1 MRILADTN
9 VIIDALTSR
18 EPWNKSAE
26 EIFLMAANHTIEM
39 YITASSAT
47 DIYYLIRKHLH
58 NIEAAKMIMGKLY
71 SLTGIL
77 EVTAD
82 DCMDAL
88 ASAISD
94 YEDAVVEKVA
104 SRKDMDYIVTRNI
117 KDYHAG
123 GTKIILP
130 DDFVEVMACRR
141 GCIMGGGQPV
151 NAGPRTKRARMK
163 GLYDTDVNTQIKK
176 SNENPMILSLY
187 DSLLKGKEHEL
198 LHRNFTK

>member
-71 SLTGIL
+71 SLTGKL
-77 EVTAD
+77 EVTPD
-82 DCMDAL
+82 ECMDAL

-117 KDYHAG
+117 KDYQAG

-130 DDFVEVMACRR
+130 DDFVKLVE
-141 GCIMGGGQPV
+141 
-151 NAGPRTKRARMK
+151 
-163 GLYDTDVNTQIKK
+163 
-176 SNENPMILSLY
+176 E
-187 DSLLKGKEHEL
+187 E
-198 LHRNFTK
+198 

>member
-58 NIEAAKMIMGKLY
+58 NIEAAKLIMGKLY

-88 ASAISD
+88 ASTISD

-117 KDYHAG
+117 KDYQAG

-130 DDFVEVMACRR
+130 DDFVKLVE
-141 GCIMGGGQPV
+141 
-151 NAGPRTKRARMK
+151 
-163 GLYDTDVNTQIKK
+163 
-176 SNENPMILSLY
+176 E
-187 DSLLKGKEHEL
+187 E
-198 LHRNFTK
+198 